1 MATTTMSAIV
11 IVRFRRSPIQISCK
25 TKCERMLADP
35 LIVLGPAGSDDG
47 SVCLAVHPA

>member
-11 IVRFRRSPIQISCK
+11 MVRFRRSPIQISCK

-35 LIVLGPAGSDDG
+35 LVVGRVGAALRLGGGSPARR
-47 SVCLAVHPA
+47 